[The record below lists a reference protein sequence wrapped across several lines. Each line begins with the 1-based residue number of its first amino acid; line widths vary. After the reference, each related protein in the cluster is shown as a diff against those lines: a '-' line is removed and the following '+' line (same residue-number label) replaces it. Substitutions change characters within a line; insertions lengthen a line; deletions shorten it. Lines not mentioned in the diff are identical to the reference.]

1 MIRQGAYNTTGAK
14 QLCAIYKGKA
24 KASKAEQ
31 VQTTKEFLKLAQEI
45 TQLDNEL
52 TDSDAE
58 EYVRKRLP
66 LIKVHVAGRTV

>member
-1 MIRQGAYNTTGAK
+1 M
-14 QLCAIYKGKA
+14 YKGKA
-24 KASKAEQ
+24 SKAKQ

-58 EYVRKRLP
+58 EYVGKRLP